1 MKILL
6 AVDGSDYTKRMLAY
20 IAAHDELL
28 GANHEYT
35 ALTVVTPIPG
45 YAASY
50 LQRSV
55 IDSAYQEQADMVF
68 APILHFA
75 AQQGW
80 DVTTRFAV
88 GHAADAIAELAQS
101 GNYDLVIMGTHGHS
115 PLGSV
120 VLGSVAMRVIGQC
133 KTPVLLVR

>member
-6 AVDGSDYTKRMLAY
+6 AVDGSDFTKRMLAY

-28 GANHEYT
+28 GAHHDYT
-35 ALTVVTPIPG
+35 ALTVVQPIPG

-55 IDSAYQEQADMVF
+55 IDSAYQEQADAVF
-68 APILHFA
+68 APILQFA

-88 GHAADAIAELAQS
+88 GHAADAIAELAEA
-101 GNYDLVIMGTHGHS
+101 GGYDLLVMGTHGHS
-115 PLGSV
+115 PIGGV
-120 VLGSVAMRVIGQC
+120 VLGSVTSRVIGRC
-133 KTPVLLVR
+133 KTPLLLIR